1 MEEKLTTLEKYGYI
15 YHMVGMNPITRKEL
29 REKIKKDSPKMS
41 ETTLKKYSDAP
52 FDGAY
57 PMFVVKDDKAT
68 LDITAFRGF
77 IEELCKYVGTDAA
90 VLFTGPAPAPG
101 GRKGDNPQIA
111 KVPNKAENPQILIER
126 KKNTEL
132 SKQIADLEKQIE
144 ELRLENQKIVADSV
158 LANMSKEVNISTVRV
173 FGKAVEEDIFLHNV
187 SDVLGE
193 VRDVSKVGGIRQS
206 FYVKD
211 SDKAKELTVQNARS
225 KVAEILFRSKF
236 FEKLFRDSCAY
247 EKKVSGKV
255 DITASQ
261 MDANRRKS
269 IDLLLSDDKLSNR
282 AKMPKEKLSWDY
294 LKENGMLDDEMME
307 YLADRIGAGYGFLI
321 SGRGGSGKSTL
332 LNNMVDW
339 IPFNQSI
346 LVSQESDELYSNVHP
361 QIQFEHT
368 MTVRKNDVVTDF
380 TLEDELRLGL
390 LQDIDNFIIGEI
402 KGGEALH
409 VFTTAMS
416 TGARFFGTIHSNDAR
431 SSVTRLAQCARYVSD
446 YPMETLEEMLTCMP
460 FVLIHMSHFSI
471 DEIVEIDGWDA
482 TNKKLKFAQVYRKE
496 CK

>member
-1 MEEKLTTLEKYGYI
+1 MMQKLQYQKKTDGSLIQEPSLYKVSSIFKENELADMFLKLKANVCDLNPALVTKCITGTEQDFIMLMNRAKEFVEFNYPRAGPDVKRKLLDMFQQCVFGYYVLTPLI
-15 YHMVGMNPITRKEL
+15 IAKDVSD
-29 REKIKKDSPKMS
+29 IKV
-41 ETTLKKYSDAP
+41 LG
-52 FDGAY
+52 FDHI
-57 PMFVVKDDKAT
+57 VVKANGERYVADISFFSEDDYKSWYERIHRIHK
-68 LDITAFRGF
+68 LGRS
-77 IEELCKYVGTDAA
+77 EEFALGHCTD
-90 VLFTGPAPAPG
+90 
-101 GRKGDNPQIA
+101 RKGVDAFYLRIDVQHACITST
-111 KVPNKAENPQILIER
+111 E
-126 KKNTEL
+126 KN
-132 SKQIADLEKQIE
+132 
-144 ELRLENQKIVADSV
+144 
-158 LANMSKEVNISTVRV
+158 NI
-173 FGKAVEEDIFLHNV
+173 H
-187 SDVLGE
+187 
-193 VRDVSKVGGIRQS
+193 IR
-206 FYVKD
+206 
-211 SDKAKELTVQNARS
+211 
-225 KVAEILFRSKF
+225 
-236 FEKLFRDSCAY
+236 
-247 EKKVSGKV
+247 
-255 DITASQ
+255 
-261 MDANRRKS
+261 
-269 IDLLLSDDKLSNR
+269 
-282 AKMPKEKLSWDY
+282 KMPKEKLSWEY

>member
-1 MEEKLTTLEKYGYI
+1 MQKLQYQKKTDGSLIQEPSLYKVSSI
-15 YHMVGMNPITRKEL
+15 FKESEL
-29 REKIKKDSPKMS
+29 TDMFLKIKANVCDLNPALVTKCITGTEQDFIMLMNRAKEFVEFNYPRAGPDVKRKLLDMFQQCVFGYYVLTPLIIAKDV
-41 ETTLKKYSDAP
+41 SDIKVLG
-52 FDGAY
+52 FDHI
-57 PMFVVKDDKAT
+57 VVKANGERYVADISFFSEDDYKSWYERIHRIHKLGRA
-68 LDITAFRGF
+68 
-77 IEELCKYVGTDAA
+77 EEFALGHCTD
-90 VLFTGPAPAPG
+90 
-101 GRKGDNPQIA
+101 RKGVDAFYLRIDVQHACITST
-111 KVPNKAENPQILIER
+111 E
-126 KKNTEL
+126 KN
-132 SKQIADLEKQIE
+132 
-144 ELRLENQKIVADSV
+144 
-158 LANMSKEVNISTVRV
+158 NI
-173 FGKAVEEDIFLHNV
+173 H
-187 SDVLGE
+187 
-193 VRDVSKVGGIRQS
+193 IR
-206 FYVKD
+206 
-211 SDKAKELTVQNARS
+211 
-225 KVAEILFRSKF
+225 
-236 FEKLFRDSCAY
+236 
-247 EKKVSGKV
+247 
-255 DITASQ
+255 
-261 MDANRRKS
+261 
-269 IDLLLSDDKLSNR
+269 
-282 AKMPKEKLSWDY
+282 KMPKEKLSWEY

-416 TGARFFGTIHSNDAR
+416 TGARIFGTIHSNDAR

-482 TNKKLKFAQVYRKE
+482 INKKLKFAQVYRKE

>member
-1 MEEKLTTLEKYGYI
+1 MQKLQYQKKTDGSLIQEPSLYKVSSI
-15 YHMVGMNPITRKEL
+15 FKESEL
-29 REKIKKDSPKMS
+29 TDMFLKIKANVCDLNPALVTKCITGTEQDFIMLMNRAKEFVEFNYPRAGPDVKRKLLDMFQQCVFGYYVLTPLIIAKDV
-41 ETTLKKYSDAP
+41 SDIKVLG
-52 FDGAY
+52 FDHI
-57 PMFVVKDDKAT
+57 VVKANGERYVADISFFSEDDYKSWYERIHRIHKLGRA
-68 LDITAFRGF
+68 
-77 IEELCKYVGTDAA
+77 EEFALGHCTD
-90 VLFTGPAPAPG
+90 
-101 GRKGDNPQIA
+101 RKGVDAFYLRIDVQHACITST
-111 KVPNKAENPQILIER
+111 E
-126 KKNTEL
+126 KN
-132 SKQIADLEKQIE
+132 
-144 ELRLENQKIVADSV
+144 
-158 LANMSKEVNISTVRV
+158 NI
-173 FGKAVEEDIFLHNV
+173 H
-187 SDVLGE
+187 
-193 VRDVSKVGGIRQS
+193 IR
-206 FYVKD
+206 
-211 SDKAKELTVQNARS
+211 
-225 KVAEILFRSKF
+225 
-236 FEKLFRDSCAY
+236 
-247 EKKVSGKV
+247 
-255 DITASQ
+255 
-261 MDANRRKS
+261 
-269 IDLLLSDDKLSNR
+269 
-282 AKMPKEKLSWDY
+282 KMPKEKLSWEY

-482 TNKKLKFAQVYRKE
+482 INKKLKFAQVYRKE

>member
-1 MEEKLTTLEKYGYI
+1 MMQKLQYQKKTDGSLIQEPSLYKVSSIFKESELTDMFLKLKANVCDLNPALVTKCITGTEQDFIMLMNRAKEFVEFNYPRAGPDVKRKLLDMFQQCVFGYYVLTPLI
-15 YHMVGMNPITRKEL
+15 IAKDVSD
-29 REKIKKDSPKMS
+29 IKV
-41 ETTLKKYSDAP
+41 LG
-52 FDGAY
+52 FDHI
-57 PMFVVKDDKAT
+57 VVKANGERYVADISFFSEDDYKSWYERIHRIHKLGRA
-68 LDITAFRGF
+68 
-77 IEELCKYVGTDAA
+77 EEFALGHCTD
-90 VLFTGPAPAPG
+90 
-101 GRKGDNPQIA
+101 RKGVDAFYLRIDVQHACITST
-111 KVPNKAENPQILIER
+111 E
-126 KKNTEL
+126 KN
-132 SKQIADLEKQIE
+132 
-144 ELRLENQKIVADSV
+144 
-158 LANMSKEVNISTVRV
+158 NI
-173 FGKAVEEDIFLHNV
+173 H
-187 SDVLGE
+187 
-193 VRDVSKVGGIRQS
+193 IR
-206 FYVKD
+206 
-211 SDKAKELTVQNARS
+211 
-225 KVAEILFRSKF
+225 
-236 FEKLFRDSCAY
+236 
-247 EKKVSGKV
+247 
-255 DITASQ
+255 
-261 MDANRRKS
+261 
-269 IDLLLSDDKLSNR
+269 
-282 AKMPKEKLSWDY
+282 KMPKEKLSWEY

-368 MTVRKNDVVTDF
+368 MTVRKNDVVTEF

-390 LQDIDNFIIGEI
+390 LQDIDSFIIGEI

-471 DEIVEIDGWDA
+471 DEIVEIDGWDV
-482 TNKKLKFAQVYRKE
+482 TNKKLKFTQVYRKE
-496 CK
+496 C

>member
-1 MEEKLTTLEKYGYI
+1 MQKLQYQKKTDGSLIQEPSLYKVSSIFKESELTDMFLKLKANVCDLNPALVTKCITGTEQDFIMLMNRAKEFVEFNYPRAGPDVKRKLLDMFQQCVFGYYVLTPLI
-15 YHMVGMNPITRKEL
+15 IAKDVSD
-29 REKIKKDSPKMS
+29 IKV
-41 ETTLKKYSDAP
+41 LG
-52 FDGAY
+52 FDHI
-57 PMFVVKDDKAT
+57 VVKANGERYVADISFFSEDDYKSWYERIHRIHKLGRA
-68 LDITAFRGF
+68 
-77 IEELCKYVGTDAA
+77 EEFALGHCTD
-90 VLFTGPAPAPG
+90 
-101 GRKGDNPQIA
+101 RKGVDAFYLRIDVQHACITST
-111 KVPNKAENPQILIER
+111 E
-126 KKNTEL
+126 KN
-132 SKQIADLEKQIE
+132 
-144 ELRLENQKIVADSV
+144 
-158 LANMSKEVNISTVRV
+158 NI
-173 FGKAVEEDIFLHNV
+173 H
-187 SDVLGE
+187 
-193 VRDVSKVGGIRQS
+193 IR
-206 FYVKD
+206 
-211 SDKAKELTVQNARS
+211 
-225 KVAEILFRSKF
+225 
-236 FEKLFRDSCAY
+236 
-247 EKKVSGKV
+247 
-255 DITASQ
+255 
-261 MDANRRKS
+261 
-269 IDLLLSDDKLSNR
+269 
-282 AKMPKEKLSWDY
+282 KMPKEKLSWEY

>member
-1 MEEKLTTLEKYGYI
+1 MQKLQYQKKTDGSLIQEPSLYKVSSIFKESELTDMFLKLKANVCDLNPALVTKCITGTEQDFIMLMNRAKEFVEFNYPRAGPDVKRKLLDMFQQCVFGYYVLTPLI
-15 YHMVGMNPITRKEL
+15 IAKDVSD
-29 REKIKKDSPKMS
+29 IKV
-41 ETTLKKYSDAP
+41 LG
-52 FDGAY
+52 FDHI
-57 PMFVVKDDKAT
+57 VVKANGERYVTDISFFSEDDYKSWYERIHRIHKLGRA
-68 LDITAFRGF
+68 
-77 IEELCKYVGTDAA
+77 EEFALGHCTD
-90 VLFTGPAPAPG
+90 
-101 GRKGDNPQIA
+101 RKGVDAFYLRIDVQHACITST
-111 KVPNKAENPQILIER
+111 E
-126 KKNTEL
+126 KN
-132 SKQIADLEKQIE
+132 
-144 ELRLENQKIVADSV
+144 
-158 LANMSKEVNISTVRV
+158 NI
-173 FGKAVEEDIFLHNV
+173 H
-187 SDVLGE
+187 
-193 VRDVSKVGGIRQS
+193 IR
-206 FYVKD
+206 
-211 SDKAKELTVQNARS
+211 
-225 KVAEILFRSKF
+225 
-236 FEKLFRDSCAY
+236 
-247 EKKVSGKV
+247 
-255 DITASQ
+255 
-261 MDANRRKS
+261 
-269 IDLLLSDDKLSNR
+269 
-282 AKMPKEKLSWDY
+282 KMPKEKLSWEY

-307 YLADRIGAGYGFLI
+307 YLADRIGAGCGFLI

>member
-1 MEEKLTTLEKYGYI
+1 MQKLKYQKKTDGCLITEPSLYEVSSIFKDEELTDMFLKLKANVCDLNPALVTKCITGTEQDFIMLMNRAKEFVEFNYPRAGPEVKRKLLDMFQQCVFGYYVLTPLI
-15 YHMVGMNPITRKEL
+15 LAKDVSD
-29 REKIKKDSPKMS
+29 IKVLD
-41 ETTLKKYSDAP
+41 YDHI
-52 FDGAY
+52 
-57 PMFVVKDDKAT
+57 VVKANGDRYVA
-68 LDITAFRGF
+68 DISFF
-77 IEELCKYVGTDAA
+77 SEEDYKTWYERIHRIHRLGRSEEFALGHCTD
-90 VLFTGPAPAPG
+90 
-101 GRKGDNPQIA
+101 RKGVDAFYLRIDVQHSCITST
-111 KVPNKAENPQILIER
+111 E
-126 KKNTEL
+126 KN
-132 SKQIADLEKQIE
+132 
-144 ELRLENQKIVADSV
+144 
-158 LANMSKEVNISTVRV
+158 NI
-173 FGKAVEEDIFLHNV
+173 H
-187 SDVLGE
+187 
-193 VRDVSKVGGIRQS
+193 IR
-206 FYVKD
+206 
-211 SDKAKELTVQNARS
+211 
-225 KVAEILFRSKF
+225 
-236 FEKLFRDSCAY
+236 
-247 EKKVSGKV
+247 
-255 DITASQ
+255 
-261 MDANRRKS
+261 
-269 IDLLLSDDKLSNR
+269 
-282 AKMPKEKLSWDY
+282 KMPKEKLSWEY

-307 YLADRIGAGYGFLI
+307 YLADRISAGYGFLI

-416 TGARFFGTIHSNDAR
+416 TEARFFGTIHSNDAR

-471 DEIVEIDGWDA
+471 DEIVEIDGWDS

-496 CK
+496 N